1 MVRRVQEEDFLSTP
15 RCQEVVMQTEKVYRY
30 FIADYENTAV
40 ILSPR
45 AATAAAIAKIENARP
60 IRMTAEEVEG
70 IRLDGDGFL
79 VV

>member
-1 MVRRVQEEDFLSTP
+1 MNR
-15 RCQEVVMQTEKVYRY
+15 EKVYR
-30 FIADYENTAV
+30 FWIADYENTAV

-60 IRMTAEEVEG
+60 IHMTAEEVEE

-79 VV
+79 VA

>member
-1 MVRRVQEEDFLSTP
+1 MN
-15 RCQEVVMQTEKVYRY
+15 TEKVYRF

-45 AATAAAIAKIENARP
+45 AATAAAISRIENARP
-60 IRMTAEEVEG
+60 IQMTAEEVEQ

-79 VV
+79 VA

>member
-1 MVRRVQEEDFLSTP
+1 MNR
-15 RCQEVVMQTEKVYRY
+15 EKVYR
-30 FIADYENTAV
+30 FWIADYDNTAV

-60 IRMTAEEVEG
+60 IKMTAEEVEE

-79 VV
+79 VA